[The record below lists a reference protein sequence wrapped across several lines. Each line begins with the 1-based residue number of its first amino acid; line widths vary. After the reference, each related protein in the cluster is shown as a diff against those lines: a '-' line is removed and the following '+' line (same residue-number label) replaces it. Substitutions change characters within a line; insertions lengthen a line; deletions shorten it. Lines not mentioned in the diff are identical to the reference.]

1 MKKLP
6 ILFLLTVLSGWM
18 LRAQPINRSTPET
31 NLKSAKEAEENGNP
45 YEALDLYGKV
55 YDESKDKAIAV
66 KVAELE
72 YTLRD
77 YEKAERAYSRI
88 VTRDRKQEYTEQKFW
103 YAMSMKRNGKYA
115 EAADMFK
122 QYIDAGQDPALVQ
135 AAKREMAGC
144 EIAKKAKQPDNLLV
158 NNLGKKANSPQT
170 EASPAFS
177 GGELY
182 YTSMQAKEV
191 VAPDGKSEDWYM
203 KVYTAAK
210 SGKEYGAPTALGTE
224 INREGW
230 QQGNV
235 SVTPDGKTMYFTR
248 ALLAE
253 KGQTLAESKIYFSAK
268 GSDGWSGANE
278 VTGVNGDYI
287 AKHPCEG
294 ELFGEKVLFFVANMP
309 GGKGGYDIYY
319 APKKSEG
326 VFGLP
331 VNLGE
336 VINTVGEE
344 SSPFYRDG
352 KLYYSTDGRPTM
364 GGLDVFESQWNG
376 SNWSEPKIMPLG
388 VNSSVDDIYYTQTP
402 DGMSGFFVSNRPG
415 PNNLKSKTCC
425 DDIYAWEFE
434 RVKVELL
441 AKTFRLKR
449 KGEKENQPLKK
460 CTVVV
465 YDVTNKTPLP
475 VDERTNPEANEF
487 NFVLQPEKNYQVI
500 ASCVGYESDTLDFET
515 IGVKKSVKI
524 DKKLTLR
531 LERPVTVEVDTIIKQ
546 NEPIRLDNIL
556 YDFNKADIRPD
567 AEPDLQFLTDLLNK
581 YPDMKIELSSHTDSR
596 GSNESNQSLSQ
607 RRAES
612 ARNWIV
618 AKGIAGDRIVAKGY
632 GESQLLNKCADGVE
646 CSEEEHQLNRRTEF
660 KIISGPTTIT
670 VEKRE
675 RMKITVPKSKATGRQ
690 SVPEDAELFFYQ
702 KN

>member
-1 MKKLP
+1 MRQL
-6 ILFLLTVLSGWM
+6 ISFLFLLCFSVIAAE
-18 LRAQPINRSTPET
+18 AQPLNKAKPAV
-31 NLKSAKEAEENGNP
+31 NLKAAQEAEASNNP
-45 YEALDLYGKV
+45 YEALSLYQKV
-55 YDESKDKAIAV
+55 YDETKDKTLVPKIAMLHYV
-66 KVAELE
+66 
-72 YTLRD
+72 LRD
-77 YEKAERAYSRI
+77 YDKAEKMMSRL
-88 VTRDRKQEYTEQKFW
+88 VSRDRRGEYTELRFW
-103 YAMSMKRNGKYA
+103 LGMSLKANGKYA
-115 EAADMFK
+115 DAKEMFN
-122 QYIDAGQDPALVQ
+122 QYITDGQDKALVDR
-135 AAKREMAGC
+135 AKLEIKGC
-144 EIAKKAKQPDNLLV
+144 DLARTAKQPENLLIGNV
-158 NNLGKKANSPQT
+158 GKKVNSPQT
-170 EASPAFS
+170 EASPNLS

-182 YTSMQAKEV
+182 FTSLQAKEV
-191 VAPDGKSEDWYM
+191 ITIDGKEGDWYT
-203 KVYTAAK
+203 KIYSAQP
-210 SGKEYGAPTALGTE
+210 GEKEFLDPKPMGE
-224 INREGW
+224 NINREGW
-230 QQGNV
+230 HQGNV
-235 SVTPDGKTMYFTR
+235 SISRDGKTMYFTR
-248 ALLAE
+248 VELENNAM
-253 KGQTLAESKIYFSAK
+253 KTSKIYYSKK
-268 GSDGWSGANE
+268 GSDGWGAANE
-278 VTGVNGDYI
+278 VQGVNGEYI

-294 ELFGEKVLFFVANMP
+294 ELFGEKVLFFVADVP
-309 GGKGGYDIYY
+309 GGKGGFDIYY
-319 APKKSEG
+319 STRKSDG
-326 VFGLP
+326 VFGPP
-331 VNLGE
+331 VNLGDL
-336 VINTVGEE
+336 INTAGEE
-344 SSPFYRDG
+344 ASPFYRDG
-352 KLYYSTDGRPTM
+352 KLFFSSNGRPSL

-376 SNWSEPKIMPLG
+376 SVWSDPKPLPYG
-388 VNSSVDDIYYTQTP
+388 INSTLDDLYYSQVG
-402 DGMSGFFVSNRPG
+402 DGMFGFLVSNRPG
-415 PNNLKSKTCC
+415 INNLKSKTCC